1 MSTSSINLLVGFS
14 RLLGITALF
23 FLFENIVFAQSSGF
37 QQHREAAQQSAGAEW
52 GGVVDYLCTTGPIT
66 ANRPDHPVIEPV
78 QIFDNL
84 YAIGRTTTV
93 VYAITTSDGIILLDS
108 GFGDQVDSVLLPGMA
123 QLGLDPADIEYVIVA
138 HGHADHY
145 GGATHLQARFG
156 VSVVASSADW
166 DLMEEAASNP
176 SAVSPPTRDVVARDG
191 EPITLG
197 DGVVTPYLV
206 PGHTPGAIGMVFPV
220 HDGENTYTAALF
232 GGMALNLTRL
242 SDEALPQYLS
252 SVKRFSRLSEEL
264 GFNVVVQNHPLFD
277 GMPEKL
283 ERLKTRRAGE
293 PHPFL
298 IPDGSYQRFMTTVSE
313 CSQAQVAAARD

>member
-1 MSTSSINLLVGFS
+1 MSTRSVYLIVGFS

-52 GGVVDYLCTTGPIT
+52 GGVVDYLCTTGAIT
-66 ANRPDHPVIEPV
+66 ANRPDHPVMEPV

-93 VYAITTSDGIILLDS
+93 VYAITTSDGIILIDS

-123 QLGLDPADIEYVIVA
+123 QLGLDPADIEYVILA

-166 DLMEEAASNP
+166 DLMEETASNP
-176 SAVSPPTRDVVARDG
+176 SAVPPPTRDVVARDG

-197 DGVVTPYLV
+197 DSVVTPYLV

-252 SVKRFSRLSEEL
+252 SVERFSRLSEEL

>member
-66 ANRPDHPVIEPV
+66 ANRPDHPLIEPV

-166 DLMEEAASNP
+166 DLMEETASNP
-176 SAVSPPTRDVVARDG
+176 SAVPPPTRDVVARDG

-252 SVKRFSRLSEEL
+252 SVERFSRLSEEL

>member
-1 MSTSSINLLVGFS
+1 MSTRSVYLIVGFS

-23 FLFENIVFAQSSGF
+23 FLFEDIVFAQSSGF

-176 SAVSPPTRDVVARDG
+176 SAVPPPTRDVVARDG

-252 SVKRFSRLSEEL
+252 SVERFSRLSEEL